1 QTIKQSLTKESK
13 ALLDTLLNKEN
24 GIRYRLT
31 LLKRFS
37 HSTRPAKIKSNIA
50 DLVLLQGLF
59 QTIEPIIK
67 SLQLTNEG
75 MKYYA
80 YAAIK
85 FDIFQMTRRAET
97 ERYLYL
103 LAFIANQYYT
113 LQDLLIDVFIQTVA
127 GAETHTTKQ
136 QKETAFVERKTRS
149 QTGNRVHG

>member
-37 HSTRPAKIKSNIA
+37 HSAKPAKIKSNIA
-50 DLVLLQGLF
+50 DLILLQGLF

-85 FDIFQMTRRAET
+85 FKIFQMLERADT

-103 LAFIANQYYT
+103 LTFIANQYYT
-113 LQDLLIDVFIQTVA
+113 LQDLLIDVLIQAVA
-127 GAETHTTKQ
+127 GAESHTLKQ
-136 QKETAFVERKTRS
+136 QKETAFLLRKTK
-149 QTGNRVHG
+149 